1 MGSIEGYSAK
11 DPDGGRGD
19 GEAIFLVIFMLGLIL
34 MAVLCYWRGY
44 AYEQRRKLQEELEG
58 NAQKDLMECDEE
70 DQEKSADK
78 IGEDL
83 SDDKVEA
90 AKEKM
95 KDLDKI

>member
-1 MGSIEGYSAK
+1 
-11 DPDGGRGD
+11 
-19 GEAIFLVIFMLGLIL
+19 MLGLIL

-78 IGEDL
+78 VGEGIGE
-83 SDDKVEA
+83 DKVEA

-95 KDLDKI
+95 KEIEKIQGVLHEDKGDGAANQE